1 MSYRANGTRANGHR
15 ANGNRANVVA
25 PYCRLIKEQIN
36 KKAQNKLNKSK
47 HTLTENIKRTFLD
60 S

>member
-1 MSYRANGTRANGHR
+1 MSYRANGHR
-15 ANGNRANVVA
+15 ANVV
-25 PYCRLIKEQIN
+25 IKEQIN